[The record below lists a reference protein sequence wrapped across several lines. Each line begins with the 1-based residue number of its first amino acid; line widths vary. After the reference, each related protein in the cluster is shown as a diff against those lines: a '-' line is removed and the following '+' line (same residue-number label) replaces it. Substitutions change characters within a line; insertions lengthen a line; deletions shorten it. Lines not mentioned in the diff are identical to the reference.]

1 MRLSHVSIDR
11 PVLTL
16 VLSIFI
22 ITLGFISVPFLGVRE
37 FPAVDPPRI
46 SVTTNYPGADAEV
59 IESQITEPL
68 EESVNG
74 VAGVRTLTSVSREGR
89 STITVEFDLS
99 ADLDAAA
106 NDVRDRVSRAQ
117 RRLPLDAE
125 PPTVSK
131 ADANAFP
138 VILMTLES
146 AERGILDVTAAGER
160 VKERLQTIP
169 GVGEVRIWGEKR
181 YAMRLR
187 LDPER
192 LAAHGLTPADV
203 RAVLASENVE
213 LPSGRIEGANVEL
226 TVKTRGQLRDEEE
239 FNRLVLRAQGGRLVR
254 LEDVATVV
262 LGAENE
268 RSILKR
274 DGVPMIGLAVTAQPG
289 ANSVAIGDEFNRR
302 FEMIRAELP
311 PDLRARVGFDNTRF
325 VRQSLREVTETI
337 AIAFTLVFLV
347 LFLFLRDWRTA
358 LIPLLAIPVSLVGAL
373 FLLYVAGFTINV
385 LTLLGLVLA
394 IGLVVDDAI
403 VVMENIYQKIERGE
417 DPKAAGYKGLEE
429 IFFAIVSTTLALAV
443 VFAPLLFI
451 EGFVGRLFREFGLAV
466 AGAVL
471 ISSLVSL
478 TLTPML
484 STRILK
490 RRHSRF
496 YDRTEPFFR
505 GMTDGYARFLG
516 SVVHKRWLAVAVVLA
531 SLGGAW
537 GMLALLKS
545 ELAPMEDRSQINI
558 NVTGPEGTTYAFMDR
573 YMDRLAETVRATA
586 PEFEGTLA
594 VTSPG
599 FGAASSVNSGFVR
612 VFLPEPA
619 DRTRTQS
626 QIADA
631 LTVAVR
637 GLTDARAVV
646 TQPQTIQVGG
656 GGFGLPV
663 QYVIQ
668 APDFERLTEVLPK
681 FLEEARK
688 EPVFAVVDENLKFTR
703 PELRVEID
711 RDRLRALGVPFREV
725 AQALQL
731 SFGET
736 TLGYFLREGRQYA
749 VIGQMAEG
757 FRDEPADL
765 GRVHVRA
772 DDGTLIPLSHL
783 IEVREQAGPPQLF
796 RYNRW
801 VSATVSASLAP
812 GATMGE
818 GVEAMRRVSARV
830 LDPSF
835 NTSLEG
841 PARDFAESSSSLLF
855 TFFLALVLVY
865 LVLSAQFES
874 FRHPFVILITVPL
887 SLFGAL
893 LTLWVFGQTLNIFS
907 QIGLVMLVGLVTKNG
922 ILIVEFA
929 RQKHEQGMALVDA
942 TVEAARSRLRPIL
955 MTTLTSALGM
965 LPIALALGAGAES
978 RRPMGIAVVGGL
990 LFGMVLTLYVIP
1002 SMILLFAGKK
1012 GREGVRN
1019 G

>member
-16 VLSIFI
+16 VLSVFI
-22 ITLGFISVPFLGVRE
+22 MVLGLISIPFLGVRE

-46 SVTTNYPGADAEV
+46 TVTTNYPGADAEV

-74 VAGVRTLTSVSREGR
+74 VDGIRSLTSVSREGR
-89 STITVEFDLS
+89 SSITVEFDLS
-99 ADLDAAA
+99 SDLNAAA

-131 ADANAFP
+131 ADANSFP

-146 AERGILDVTAAGER
+146 PSRNILDVTAAGER
-160 VKERLQTIP
+160 VKERLQTIS
-169 GVGEVRIWGEKR
+169 GVAEVRIWGEKR

-192 LAAHGLTPADV
+192 LAAHNLTATDV
-203 RAVLASENVE
+203 RTVLATENVE

-226 TVKTRGQLRDEEE
+226 TVKTRGQLRGVEE
-239 FNRLVLRAQGGRLVR
+239 FNNLVLRADGRRLVR
-254 LEDVATVV
+254 FADVGTAV

-274 DGVPMIGLAVTAQPG
+274 DGVPMIGLAIVAQPG
-289 ANSVAIGDEFNRR
+289 ANSVSIGNEFLKR
-302 FEMIRAELP
+302 FEQIRAELP
-311 PDLRARVGFDNTRF
+311 PDLKARIGFDNTQF
-325 VRQSLREVTETI
+325 VRRSLLEVAETI
-337 AIAFTLVFLV
+337 AIAFVLVFLV
-347 LFLFLRDWRTA
+347 LFFFLRNWRTA

-373 FLLYVAGFTINV
+373 FLLYAADFSINV

-403 VVMENIYQKIERGE
+403 VVMENIYQKIEDGE
-417 DPKAAGYKGLEE
+417 EPRAAGYKGLEE
-429 IFFAIVSTTLALAV
+429 IFFAVISTTLALAV
-443 VFAPLLFI
+443 VFMPLLFI

-471 ISSLVSL
+471 LSSVVSL

-484 STRILK
+484 STRLL
-490 RRHSRF
+490 RRKHSRL
-496 YDRTEPFFR
+496 YDRTEPFFA
-505 GMTDGYARFLG
+505 GLVNFYARSLRAVIHRRVAAIL
-516 SVVHKRWLAVAVVLA
+516 VVIAAG
-531 SLGGAW
+531 GGAY
-537 GMLALLKS
+537 ALIVGLKS
-545 ELAPMEDRSQINI
+545 ELAPMEDRSQINL
-558 NVTGPEGTTYAFMDR
+558 NVTGAEGLTFAYMDR
-573 YMDRLAETVRATA
+573 FMDRLAETVREVV

-599 FGAASSVNSGFVR
+599 FGASGGVNTGFVR

-619 DRTRTQS
+619 HRIRSQS
-626 QIADA
+626 EIADA
-631 LTVAVR
+631 LSVAVR
-637 GLTDARAVV
+637 RLTDARTVV
-646 TQPQTIQVGG
+646 VQSQTIQSGG

-663 QYVIQ
+663 QFVIQ
-668 APDFERLTEVLPK
+668 APNLDSLIAVLPR

-688 EPVFAVVDENLKFTR
+688 EPAFAIVDENLKFTR
-703 PELRVEID
+703 PEIRVEVD
-711 RDRLRALGVPFREV
+711 RDRLRAQGVPFRDV

-731 SFGET
+731 SLGESN
-736 TLGYFLREGRQYA
+736 LGYFLKDGRQYA
-749 VIGQMAEG
+749 VIAHAAEPY
-757 FRDEPADL
+757 RDEPSDVGNIA
-765 GRVHVRA
+765 VRA
-772 DDGTLIPLSHL
+772 ADGALIPLSNL
-783 IEVREQAGPPQLF
+783 VTIREQAGPPQLF

-801 VSATVSASLAP
+801 VAATVSASLAP

-818 GVEAMRRVSARV
+818 GVEAMRRVAGKV

-835 NTSLEG
+835 NTDLSG
-841 PARDFAESSSSLLF
+841 AARDFAESSSSLLF
-855 TFFLALVLVY
+855 TFFLALLLVY
-865 LVLSAQFES
+865 LVLAAQFES
-874 FRHPFVILITVPL
+874 FRHPFVILLTVPL

-893 LTLWVFGQTLNIFS
+893 LALFLFGQTLNIFS

-922 ILIVEFA
+922 ILIVEFS
-929 RQKHEQGMALVDA
+929 RQKHEQGLALA
-942 TVEAARSRLRPIL
+942 EAVVVAAQSRLRPIL
-955 MTTLTSALGM
+955 MTTFTSALGM
-965 LPIALALGAGAES
+965 LPIALALGAGSES

-1002 SMILLFAGKK
+1002 AMILLFAPKK
-1012 GREGVRN
+1012 DREVKHA
-1019 G
+1019 